1 MRYLDANIFLRA
13 LTTSPDEPVQ
23 HMNQAAGELFHKMER
38 GAFVATTSDAIIA
51 EVAFIL
57 TSKAHYHLPVDD
69 ASSRIATLVRLQGL
83 RLRDK
88 KIILEALDVWRKHPS
103 LGFVD
108 ALAAAHAMQP
118 GRTLVSFDTDFDRIP
133 GVARWQ
139 PESTGTGQ
147 T

>member
-1 MRYLDANIFLRA
+1 MMYLDANIFLRA
-13 LTTSPDEPVQ
+13 LTTSPEEPVQ
-23 HMNQAAGELFHKMER
+23 HMNQAAGDLFHQMER
-38 GAFVATTSDAIIA
+38 GEFLATTSDAIIA
-51 EVAFIL
+51 EVAFVL

-69 ASSRIATLVRLQGL
+69 ASDRIATLVRLQGL

-88 KIILEALDVWRKHPS
+88 KMILEALDVWKKHPR

-118 GRTLVSFDTDFDRIP
+118 GTTLVSFDSDFDRVS

-139 PESTGTGQ
+139 PESADNEQ
-147 T
+147 S

>member
-1 MRYLDANIFLRA
+1 MMYLDANTFLRA

-23 HMNQAAGELFHKMER
+23 HMNQAAGELFHQMER
-38 GAFVATTSDAIIA
+38 GEVVATTSDAIFA

-69 ASSRIATLVRLQGL
+69 ASDRIGTLVRLRGL

-88 KIILEALDVWRKHPS
+88 KVILEALDVWKKHPG

-118 GRTLVSFDTDFDRIP
+118 GTILVSFDADFDRVS

-139 PESTGTGQ
+139 PEAADNEQ